1 MKHAISLGLALALLL
16 TGCKTPAPA
25 QPPPETPS
33 AAPTVAPGPV
43 YADWS
48 KLTPYE
54 TPEREEVY
62 PRRDGPRDVLV
73 PAPDYG
79 PLVPFP
85 GAVMTS
91 SWYAGEWVTSYLYG
105 LMTLEG
111 EAVVDPV
118 YSSVTLLTRGNG
130 GDTPDPL
137 PAMVLTR
144 YTGEK
149 DPETGEAVF
158 RSALAARDGSWVTE
172 EVYTF
177 DPDLQY
183 GGMGV
188 EPGQFFALRDENVLV
203 LLDPETGAELFSVS
217 LPGAP
222 SRDNRYAALES
233 AQAGDGRV
241 TVSYYDNLPYL
252 TSRAMCWTLDG
263 QAVPLPE
270 DVTWVGQFS
279 EGLAPAQSGG
289 GQYGYI
295 DKNGTWAIPPQYSY
309 ASSFENGSAL
319 VRGGGFFF
327 ITPSGD
333 VIVGPVV
340 VDTYT
345 RRGGYWYFLGYSGD
359 PGLVLDEALQTVASP
374 LLYQTDY
381 FLLDGGWAILGEAGG
396 QSVVRGA
403 EQWPLP
409 AGWEDSQLICAREE
423 QIFLTGPERWA
434 AWTPQTGALAVFPGA
449 LENVDQDPVT
459 GADFCR
465 VSLPDGPRRLT
476 ALDGAVLF
484 DGLPEDAVPSLLG
497 GLCQLSRGDST
508 TILSPDGTVLLRR
521 YWDDGM
527 D

>member
-1 MKHAISLGLALALLL
+1 MKHAIALGLALALLL
-16 TGCKTPAPA
+16 TGCKAPAPD
-25 QPPPETPS
+25 PSGPPE
-33 AAPTVAPGPV
+33 AAESLSPV

-48 KLTPYE
+48 RLTPYE
-54 TPEREEVY
+54 APERAEVY
-62 PRRDGPRDVLV
+62 PRRDGPHDALL

-85 GAVMTS
+85 GAATTTV
-91 SWYAGEWVTSYLYG
+91 WYAGERVTSYLYG

-118 YSSVTLLTRGNG
+118 YSSVTLLTRWNG

-177 DPDLQY
+177 DPDLQH

-203 LLDPETGAELFSVS
+203 LLDPETGAELFSAP
-217 LPGAP
+217 LPGSL
-222 SRDNRYAALES
+222 SRDSRYDALWS

-241 TVSYYDNLPYL
+241 TASCYDAFAGQTYRPL
-252 TSRAMCWTLDG
+252 CWTLGG

-270 DVTWVGQFS
+270 DAVQVDRFS
-279 EGLAPAQSGG
+279 QGLAPARNSGG
-289 GQYGYI
+289 QWGYV
-295 DKNGTWAIPPQYSY
+295 NTSGAWVIPPQYSY
-309 ASSFENGSAL
+309 ARPFEHGSAL
-319 VRGGGFFF
+319 VRGGGFSL
-327 ITPSGD
+327 ISPAGETL
-333 VIVGPVV
+333 VGPVAA
-340 VDTYT
+340 DTCFQ
-345 RRGGYWYFLGYSGD
+345 RGGCWYFLGYSGD
-359 PGLVLDEALQTVASP
+359 PGLVLDETLQTVASP

-381 FLLDGGWAILGEAGG
+381 FLLDGGWITLWKDDV

-403 EQWPLP
+403 ERWPLP
-409 AGWEDSQLICAREE
+409 AGWEGSRVIDAREN
-423 QIFLTGPERWA
+423 QVFLTGPERWA
-434 AWTPQTGALAVFPGA
+434 VWTPQTGALAVFPGA
-449 LENVDQDPVT
+449 LERVDRDPVT
-459 GADFCR
+459 GAGCCR

-484 DGLPEDAVPSLLG
+484 DDLPEDGFPSLLG
-497 GLCQLSRGDST
+497 GLCLFTHSDST
-508 TILSPDGTVLLRR
+508 TILSPDGAVLLRR

>member
-1 MKHAISLGLALALLL
+1 MKHAIALGLALALLL
-16 TGCKTPAPA
+16 TGCKAPAPD
-25 QPPPETPS
+25 PSGPPE
-33 AAPTVAPGPV
+33 AAESLSPV

-48 KLTPYE
+48 RLTPYE
-54 TPEREEVY
+54 TPERAEVY
-62 PRRDGPRDVLV
+62 PRRDGPHATLL

-85 GAVMTS
+85 GAVTTTV
-91 SWYAGEWVTSYLYG
+91 WYAGERVTSYLYG

-118 YSSVTLLTRGNG
+118 YSSVTLLTRWNG

-144 YTGEK
+144 YTGESG
-149 DPETGEAVF
+149 PETREAVF

-177 DPDLQY
+177 DPDLQC

-203 LLDPETGAELFSVS
+203 LLDPETGTELFSAP
-217 LPGAP
+217 LPGAL
-222 SRDNRYAALES
+222 SRDSRYDALWS
-233 AQAGDGRV
+233 AQAGDGQV
-241 TVSYYDNLPYL
+241 TVSCYDAFAGQTYHPL
-252 TSRAMCWTLDG
+252 CWTLEG

-270 DVTWVGQFS
+270 DAVQVGRFS
-279 EGLAPAQSGG
+279 QGLAPARNGG
-289 GQYGYI
+289 GQWGYV
-295 DKNGTWAIPPQYSY
+295 NTSGAWVIPPQYSY
-309 ASSFENGSAL
+309 ACPFEHGSAL
-319 VRGGGFFF
+319 VRGGGFSL
-327 ITPSGD
+327 ISLAGETL
-333 VIVGPVV
+333 VGPVAA
-340 VDTYT
+340 DTCFQ
-345 RRGGYWYFLGYSGD
+345 RGSCWYFLGYSGD
-359 PGLVLDEALQTVASP
+359 PGLVLDEALQSVAFP
-374 LLYQTDY
+374 LLYQTEY
-381 FLLDGGWAILGEAGG
+381 FLLDGGWITLWKDGG
-396 QSVVRGA
+396 QSIVRGA

-409 AGWEDSQLICAREE
+409 AGWEDGRVIDAREN
-423 QIFLTGPERWA
+423 QVFLTGLERWA

-449 LENVDQDPVT
+449 LERVGRDLVT
-459 GADFCR
+459 GADCCR

-476 ALDGAVLF
+476 APDGAVLF
-484 DGLPEDAVPSLLG
+484 DGLPEDAFPSLLG

>member
-16 TGCKTPAPA
+16 TGCKAPAPA

-183 GGMGV
+183 GGMDV
-188 EPGQFFALRDENVLV
+188 EPGQLFALRGENVLV
-203 LLDPETGAELFSVS
+203 LLDPETGAELFSAP
-217 LPGAP
+217 LPGAL
-222 SRDNRYAALES
+222 SRDSRYDALWS

-241 TVSYYDNLPYL
+241 TVSCYDASAQ
-252 TSRAMCWTLDG
+252 TSQAFCWTLDG
-263 QAVPLPE
+263 QAVPLPQ
-270 DVTWVGQFS
+270 DVTQVGRFS
-279 EGLAPAQSGG
+279 QGLAPARNSGG
-289 GQYGYI
+289 QWGYL
-295 DKNGTWAIPPQYSY
+295 DASGAWAIPPQYSY
-309 ASSFENGSAL
+309 ARPFENGSAL
-319 VRGGGFFF
+319 VRGGGFSL
-327 ITPSGD
+327 ISPAGETL
-333 VIVGPVV
+333 VGPVAA
-340 VDTYT
+340 DTCFQ
-345 RRGGYWYFLGYSGD
+345 RGGYWYFLGYSGD
-359 PGLVLDEALQTVASP
+359 PGLVLDEALQSVASP

-381 FLLDGGWAILGEAGG
+381 FLLDDGWAILGEAGG

-403 EQWPLP
+403 ERWPLP
-409 AGWEDSQLICAREE
+409 AGWEDSRVIGARENKV
-423 QIFLTGPERWA
+423 FLTGPERWA

-449 LENVDQDPVT
+449 LENVDRDPVT
-459 GADFCR
+459 GAGCCR
-465 VSLPDGPRRLT
+465 VSLPDGSRRLT

-484 DGLPEDAVPSLLG
+484 DGLPEDAFSSLLG

>member
-1 MKHAISLGLALALLL
+1 MKHAIFLGLALGLLL
-16 TGCKTPAPA
+16 TGCRAPAPE
-25 QPPPETPS
+25 PSGPPE
-33 AAPTVAPGPV
+33 AAESLSPV

-48 KLTPYE
+48 RLTPYD
-54 TPEREEVY
+54 TPERAEVY
-62 PRRDGPRDVLV
+62 PRRDGPHDTLL

-85 GAVMTS
+85 GAVTTTV
-91 SWYAGEWVTSYLYG
+91 WYAGEWVTSYLYG

-111 EAVVDPV
+111 ETVVDPV

-149 DPETGEAVF
+149 DPETGQPVF

-172 EVYTF
+172 EIYN
-177 DPDLQY
+177 LQY
-183 GGMGV
+183 GSMGE
-188 EPGQFFALRDENVLV
+188 EPGQLFALRDDSVLV

-222 SRDNRYAALES
+222 SRDSRYDALES

-345 RRGGYWYFLGYSGD
+345 RRDGYWYFLGYSGD
-359 PGLVLDEALQTVASP
+359 PGLVLDEALQSVASP

-381 FLLDGGWAILGEAGG
+381 FLLDDGWAILGEAGG

-403 EQWPLP
+403 ERWPLP
-409 AGWEDSQLICAREE
+409 AGWEDSRVIGARENKV
-423 QIFLTGPERWA
+423 FLTGPERWA

-449 LENVDQDPVT
+449 LENVDRDPVT
-459 GADFCR
+459 GAGCCR
-465 VSLPDGPRRLT
+465 VSLPDGSRRLT

-484 DGLPEDAVPSLLG
+484 DGLPEDAFPSLLG

-508 TILSPDGTVLLRR
+508 TILSPDGTVLLLR

>member
-16 TGCKTPAPA
+16 TGCKAPAPE
-25 QPPPETPS
+25 PSGPPE
-33 AAPTVAPGPV
+33 AAESLSPV

-48 KLTPYE
+48 RLTPYE
-54 TPEREEVY
+54 TPERAEVY
-62 PRRDGPRDVLV
+62 PRRDGPHDTLL

-85 GAVMTS
+85 GAVTTTV
-91 SWYAGEWVTSYLYG
+91 WYAGEWVTSYLYG

-111 EAVVDPV
+111 EAVADPV
-118 YSSVTLLTRGNG
+118 YSSVTLLTRWNG

-144 YTGEK
+144 YTGES

-203 LLDPETGAELFSVS
+203 LLDPETGAECFAAP
-217 LPGAP
+217 LPGAL
-222 SRDNRYAALES
+222 SRDSRYDALWS

-241 TVSYYDNLPYL
+241 TVSYYDAFAGQTYRPL
-252 TSRAMCWTLDG
+252 CWTLDG

-270 DVTWVGQFS
+270 DVTQVGRFS
-279 EGLAPAQSGG
+279 QGLAPAQSGG
-289 GQYGYI
+289 QWGYL
-295 DKNGTWAIPPQYSY
+295 DTSGAWAIPPQYSY
-309 ASSFENGSAL
+309 ARPFENGSAL
-319 VRGGGFFF
+319 VRGGGFSL
-327 ITPSGD
+327 ISPAGEAL
-333 VIVGPVV
+333 VGPVAA
-340 VDTYT
+340 DTCFQ
-345 RRGGYWYFLGYSGD
+345 RGGCWYFLGYSGD
-359 PGLVLDEALQTVASP
+359 PGLVLDENLQAVASP
-374 LLYQTDY
+374 LLYQTEY
-381 FLLDGGWAILGEAGG
+381 FLLDGGWIILRKDGV
-396 QSVVRGA
+396 QSLVRGA

-409 AGWEDSQLICAREE
+409 AGWENSRLICARED
-423 QIFLTGPERWA
+423 QIFLTGPEEWA

-449 LENVDQDPVT
+449 LESVDRDPVT
-459 GADFCR
+459 GADCCR
-465 VSLPDGPRRLT
+465 VSLPDGSWRLT
-476 ALDGAVLF
+476 APDGAVLF

-508 TILSPDGTVLLRR
+508 TILSPNGTVLLRR

>member
-1 MKHAISLGLALALLL
+1 MKHAIALGLALALLL
-16 TGCKTPAPA
+16 TGCKAPAPD
-25 QPPPETPS
+25 PSGPPE
-33 AAPTVAPGPV
+33 AAESLSPV

-48 KLTPYE
+48 RLTPYE
-54 TPEREEVY
+54 ALERAEVY
-62 PRRDGPRDVLV
+62 PRRDGPHDALL

-85 GAVMTS
+85 GAATTTV
-91 SWYAGEWVTSYLYG
+91 WYAGERVTSYLYG

-118 YSSVTLLTRGNG
+118 YSSVTLLTRWNG

-137 PAMVLTR
+137 PYMVLTR

-158 RSALAARDGSWVTE
+158 RSALAARDGGWVTE

-203 LLDPETGAELFSVS
+203 LLDPETGAELFSAP
-217 LPGAP
+217 LPGAL
-222 SRDNRYAALES
+222 SRDSRYDALWG

-241 TVSYYDNLPYL
+241 TASCYDAFAGQTYHPL
-252 TSRAMCWTLDG
+252 CWTLEG

-270 DVTWVGQFS
+270 DVTQVGRFS
-279 EGLAPAQSGG
+279 QGLAPARNGG
-289 GQYGYI
+289 GQWGYL
-295 DKNGTWAIPPQYSY
+295 DTSGAWAIPPQYSY
-309 ASSFENGSAL
+309 ARPFENGSAL
-319 VRGGGFFF
+319 VRGGGFSL
-327 ITPSGD
+327 ISPAGETL
-333 VIVGPVV
+333 VGPVAA
-340 VDTYT
+340 DTCFQ
-345 RRGGYWYFLGYSGD
+345 RGGCWYFLGYSGD
-359 PGLVLDEALQTVASP
+359 PGLVLDENLQAVASP
-374 LLYQTDY
+374 LLYQTEY
-381 FLLDGGWAILGEAGG
+381 FLLDCGWITLWKDDV

-434 AWTPQTGALAVFPGA
+434 VWTPQTGALAVFPGA
-449 LENVDQDPVT
+449 LERVDRDPVT
-459 GADFCR
+459 GAGCCR
-465 VSLPDGPRRLT
+465 VSLPDGSKRL
-476 ALDGAVLF
+476 AAPDGAVLF
-484 DGLPEDAVPSLLG
+484 DGLPEDAFPSLLG